1 MVLHPC
7 SPGGG
12 PLRLRLILDRRK
24 SPVFDP
30 IWEGTRAADPG
41 RGLPPRYRISGPGAG
56 SREPDVGPGAGSREP
71 GAGSREPGAGSR
83 EAGHKKTPGDFPR
96 GAVRGDGPL
105 DQVHTGDHLVADHLP
120 GGFGG
125 GFVHAVRDLGPN
137 GVDVGGVA
145 VF

>member
-1 MVLHPC
+1 MSKTWSYTRVPPAAGRCGCVSFSIGGNPPFLTRYGKG
-7 SPGGG
+7 PG
-12 PLRLRLILDRRK
+12 PQ
-24 SPVFDP
+24 
-30 IWEGTRAADPG
+30 TRAAVYPPG
-41 RGLPPRYRISGPGAG
+41 IAYPG
-56 SREPDVGPGAGSREP
+56 REP
-71 GAGSREPGAGSR
+71 GAGSREPGAGSW
-83 EAGHKKTPGDFPR
+83 ELGAGSWELGAGHKKTPGDFPR